1 MSVSLIVAVA
11 ENGVIGREGQLPW
24 HLSSDLK
31 RFKRMTMGHALVMGR
46 RTFESIGR
54 PLPGR
59 ESFVLTRRE
68 DYQPEGVHVVRDFA
82 TALDRGA
89 AWGEVFVIG
98 GAEVFREALPL
109 ASRIYLTRVHAEVEG
124 DVTFDAPPPDEWKLV
139 ERSEHAADERN
150 DFATSFEVYERRDTS
165 QLNL

>member
-11 ENGVIGREGQLPW
+11 DSGVIGRDGQLPW

-31 RFKRMTMGHALVMGR
+31 RFKRLTMGHALVMGR
-46 RTFESIGR
+46 RTYESIGR

-59 ESFVLTRRE
+59 ETFVLTRRE
-68 DYQPEGVHVVRDFA
+68 DFQSQGVHVVGDLA
-82 TALDRGA
+82 TALQRAA

-109 ASRIYLTRVHAEVEG
+109 AGRIYLTRVHADVEG
-124 DVTFDAPPPDEWKLV
+124 DVTFDDPPPDEWRLV
-139 ERSEHAADERN
+139 ERSEHASDARN
-150 DFATSFEVYERRDTS
+150 SYATSFEVYERRAPEA
-165 QLNL
+165 

>member
-11 ENGVIGREGQLPW
+11 ENGVIGRDGQLPW

-31 RFKRMTMGHALVMGR
+31 RFKRLTMGHALVMGR

-68 DYQPEGVHVVRDFA
+68 DFQPEGVHVVRDLA
-82 TALDRGA
+82 TALDRAA
-89 AWGEVFVIG
+89 AWGEVFVTG

-109 ASRIYLTRVHAEVEG
+109 AGRIYLTRVHADVDG
-124 DVTFDAPPPDEWKLV
+124 DVTFDDPPRSAWRLV
-139 ERSEHAADERN
+139 ERSEHEADERN
-150 DFATSFEVYERRDTS
+150 SYATSFEVYERRGRS
-165 QLNL
+165 S